1 MRENGWTISPLMRNS
16 RLRQANFQR
25 MPDPSK
31 LIVLDK
37 AHELLEEINEAVGAI
52 RQSHLRDLKHQ
63 LMKSILSVV
72 SNIAEGR
79 RKDTQK
85 EFLRFLDIALGSNG
99 ELETQLR
106 AAGDCRVFPLET
118 QTDLAK
124 RAEEIGKMING
135 LRRRII
141 EDLNDGAA

>member
-1 MRENGWTISPLMRNS
+1 M
-16 RLRQANFQR
+16 A
-25 MPDPSK
+25 DPSK

-37 AHELLEEINEAVGAI
+37 AHELLGKVNEAVKTI
-52 RQSHLRDLKHQ
+52 RQPHLGDLKKQ
-63 LMKSILSVV
+63 LMKSALSIP

-79 RKDTQK
+79 RKESRR

-106 AAGDCRVFPLET
+106 AAEDCHAIASTT
-118 QTDLAK
+118 QLDLKK
-124 RAEEIGKMING
+124 RASEVGRMLNG

-141 EDLNDGAA
+141 DDLGNTA

>member
-1 MRENGWTISPLMRNS
+1 
-16 RLRQANFQR
+16 

-37 AHELLEEINEAVGAI
+37 AHAMLERVNGAVVKV
-52 RQSHLRDLKHQ
+52 RQPHLGDLKKQ
-63 LMKSILSVV
+63 LMKTALSIP

-79 RKDTQK
+79 RKDSQR

-106 AAGDCRVFPLET
+106 AAMNCGAITAESHV
-118 QTDLAK
+118 DLAK
-124 RAEEIGKMING
+124 RAAEVGRMLTG

-141 EDLNDGAA
+141 EDLGER

>member
-1 MRENGWTISPLMRNS
+1 M
-16 RLRQANFQR
+16 A
-25 MPDPSK
+25 DPSK

-37 AHELLEEINEAVGAI
+37 AHALLEQVSEAVTTI
-52 RQSHLRDLKHQ
+52 RQPHLGDLKKQ
-63 LMKSILSVV
+63 LMKSALSIP

-79 RKDTQK
+79 RKESQK

-106 AAGDCRVFPLET
+106 AAKDCHALHSPT
-118 QTDLAK
+118 QSDLAK
-124 RAEEIGKMING
+124 RADEVGRMLQG

-141 EDLNDGAA
+141 EDLGNTTDT